1 MVAARRVFAL
11 TVHANYACRHTG
23 ACCTAGWPIPVEPDR
38 RARLGAAVLLPDSNG
53 TCKFY
58 DAAARRCRV
67 HLTYGETALPSS
79 CAHFPRRALID
90 DRGVFITL
98 SHFCPTAAAGLVR
111 ATDRLAIVEAP
122 FAFPGN
128 REYEGLDAR
137 GAWPPLVKAGLLFD
151 LAGYSAWEEFL
162 VARLGEREGT
172 PCDALGHIA
181 LAGEELRRWKPA
193 DQPFQS
199 MLAALAPTVQTEQAA
214 RAAWQRYQPL
224 TRFDAYERLLTFIPD
239 GLDRPSVSAGMHER
253 PAIEANAW
261 GALGAAAKRY
271 LAAKAF
277 GSWAAYEASG
287 VRTAI
292 AELVLS
298 ELVLRV
304 EAARAMDRQQR
315 SLDEETMI
323 AAVREADRILIHLV
337 DRGRLMT
344 WLSHVESLDQVDCQA
359 TRPTKNG
366 PSRSR

>member
-1 MVAARRVFAL
+1 MAAARRVFAL
-11 TVHANYACRHTG
+11 TVHATYSCRHTG

-38 RARLGAAVLLPDSNG
+38 RARLGTTVFLPDSNG
-53 TCKFY
+53 ACPSY

-67 HLTYGETALPSS
+67 HLAYGETALPSS

-98 SHFCPTAAAGLVR
+98 SHFCPTAAAALVR

-122 FAFPGN
+122 PAFPAD

-137 GAWPPLVKAGLLFD
+137 GAWPPLVKADLLFD

-162 VARLGEREGT
+162 VARLGDREGT
-172 PCDALGHIA
+172 PCDALRRIA

-193 DQPFQS
+193 DQPFES
-199 MLAALAPTVQTEQAA
+199 MIAPLAQAEHTEPAA
-214 RAAWQRYQPL
+214 REAWQRYRPL
-224 TRFDAYERLLTFIPD
+224 TRFHAYERLLTFIPD
-239 GLDRPSVSAGMHER
+239 GLDRPSVSAGMPER
-253 PAIEANAW
+253 PAIEPNAW
-261 GALGAAAKRY
+261 GELSVAAKRY

-287 VRTAI
+287 VRTSI

-304 EAARAMDRQQR
+304 EAVRAMHRQKR
-315 SLDEETMI
+315 PLDEETMI

-337 DRGRLMT
+337 DRKRLMT
-344 WLSHVESLDQVDCQA
+344 WLSHVERLV
-359 TRPTKNG
+359 
-366 PSRSR
+366 